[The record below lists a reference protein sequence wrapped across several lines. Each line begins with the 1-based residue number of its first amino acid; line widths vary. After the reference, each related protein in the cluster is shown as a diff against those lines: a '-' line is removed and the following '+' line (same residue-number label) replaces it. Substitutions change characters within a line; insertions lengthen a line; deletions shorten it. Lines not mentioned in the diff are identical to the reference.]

1 MTIFLRRF
9 MMYSLL
15 ERTQTISKFIQKNI
29 KVSCINEKYEHFH
42 FLLVIIQYLT
52 YNKRCR
58 FMEKDEVI

>member
-1 MTIFLRRF
+1 
-9 MMYSLL
+9 MYSLL